1 MAAAP
6 PTPVVRID
14 ALGARGD
21 GVGRL
26 PDGRTAYVPL
36 AAPGDRV
43 RVRPGAKRGDG
54 VAADLLEVVEAGA
67 DRADPPCPHYGD
79 CGGCALQH
87 LTDDAYGAYVRAR
100 VAEPLAR
107 VGLAAVEVA
116 PPVRVLPG
124 DRRRIVL
131 AARRTAAGVVLGFNA
146 RRSGR
151 IVDVAACLVADPPL
165 VALLPELRRVLGE
178 VLPAGGGID
187 VSATVLD
194 DGLDVVLVGRLAP
207 GLAER
212 EALAAFA
219 ERLDL
224 ARLTLRAGPRGAP
237 EPLAWRR
244 DGVVRFAGVRVRV
257 PPGGFLQASR
267 AGEAALRELVAGGV
281 HGAPRIAD
289 LFAGSGTFAVPLAA
303 GGAAVHAVEGDAEAH
318 AALSAVRLPGLATAR
333 RDLERD
339 PLAPAELDRF
349 DAVVFDPPRAGAAA
363 QAAEIARSRV
373 PVVVGVSCSPET
385 FARDARTLA
394 DGGYRLERVVPV
406 DQFLWSPHVELAG
419 VFRRG

>member
-1 MAAAP
+1 MPAP
-6 PTPVVRID
+6 PLPVLTID

-26 PDGRTAYVPL
+26 PDGRAAYVPL
-36 AAPGDRV
+36 SAPGDRV

-54 VAADLLEVVEAGA
+54 VAADLVELVEPGPA
-67 DRADPPCPHYGD
+67 RAQPPCPHFGD

-87 LTDDAYGAYVRAR
+87 LAEEAYGAYVHAR

-107 VGLAAVEVA
+107 AGLGRTEVGS
-116 PPVRVLPG
+116 PIRVPPG
-124 DRRRIVL
+124 DRRRVVL

-151 IVDVAACLVADPPL
+151 IVDVRSCLVADPAL
-165 VALLPELRRVLGE
+165 VALLPALREVLAR
-178 VLPAGGGID
+178 VLPAGAGLD

-194 DGLDVVLVGRLAP
+194 DGLDVVLVGRLWP

-219 ERLDL
+219 DAADL
-224 ARLTLRAGPRGAP
+224 ARLTLRAGPRAAP

-244 DGVVRFAGVRVRV
+244 DGVVRFAGVPVRV

-267 AGEAALRELVAGGV
+267 AGEAALAALVADGVGGARRV
-281 HGAPRIAD
+281 AD

-318 AALSAVRLPGLATAR
+318 AALSAVRLPRLTTAR

-339 PLAPAELDRF
+339 PLGPSELDGF

-363 QAAEIARSRV
+363 QAAEIAKSRV

-394 DGGYRLERVVPV
+394 DGGYALARVVPV